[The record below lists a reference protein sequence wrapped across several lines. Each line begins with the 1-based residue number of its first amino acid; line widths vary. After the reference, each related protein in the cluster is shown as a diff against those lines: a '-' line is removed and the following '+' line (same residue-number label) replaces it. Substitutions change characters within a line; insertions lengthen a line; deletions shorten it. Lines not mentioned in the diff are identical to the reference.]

1 MGNLEPNISSHR
13 AVNKLFSGVCTT
25 YLVLLM
31 RGWDMTNDVT
41 ASLHLISTAI
51 SPRQRILFPR
61 GADGC
66 SYRSS
71 LGEYD

>member
-41 ASLHLISTAI
+41 ASLHLISTAK
-51 SPRQRILFPR
+51 SPR
-61 GADGC
+61 
-66 SYRSS
+66 
-71 LGEYD
+71 